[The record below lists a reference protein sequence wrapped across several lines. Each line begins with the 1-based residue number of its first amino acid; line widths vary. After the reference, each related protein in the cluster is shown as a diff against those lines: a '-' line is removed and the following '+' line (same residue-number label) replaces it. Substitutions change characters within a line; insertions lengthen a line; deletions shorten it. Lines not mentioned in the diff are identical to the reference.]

1 MDYHKITCNI
11 QPRDPWVDIFINQ
24 FGELGCDSFE
34 ETKIGFNAYIP
45 SSDFNSKTE
54 EKIKKAS
61 QIDHCSFEYSIEK
74 IPTKNWNEVW
84 ESSFEPILVE
94 NWCAILAPFHQNTFN
109 TKHSVV
115 IEPKMSFGTG
125 HHETTFMMVLA
136 MKELVLKDKD
146 VLDMGSGTGVLAIL
160 AKKMESNYTEAIDIE
175 EWAVENCVE
184 NAYKN
189 NTEFIIKLG
198 GKEQISD
205 QPFDVILA
213 NINRNILI
221 DQMSIYATRLKT
233 GGKLLLS
240 GLLTDD
246 ENTITDCAN
255 AQSLELTK
263 KLNKENWLC
272 LTFTKK

>member
-24 FGELGCDSFE
+24 FGDLGCDSFE

-45 SSDFNSKTE
+45 SSAFNSKTE
-54 EKIKKAS
+54 EKIKRAS
-61 QIDHCSFEYSIEK
+61 QIDHCSFEYSIKK

-136 MKELVLKDKD
+136 
-146 VLDMGSGTGVLAIL
+146 IL

-175 EWAVENCVE
+175 KWAVENCVE

-205 QPFDVILA
+205 QLFDVILA

-240 GLLTDD
+240 GFLTDD

>member
-1 MDYHKITCNI
+1 MIKFKNI
-11 QPRDPWVDIFINQ
+11 VGRKPKFIVLDKLESTDI
-24 FGELGCDSFE
+24 D
-34 ETKIGFNAYIP
+34 
-45 SSDFNSKTE
+45 
-54 EKIKKAS
+54 EKIDFV
-61 QIDHCSFEYSIEK
+61 I
-74 IPTKNWNEVW
+74 KNK
-84 ESSFEPILVE
+84 FKRI
-94 NWCAILAPFHQNTFN
+94 T
-109 TKHSVV
+109 
-115 IEPKMSFGTG
+115 
-125 HHETTFMMVLA
+125 
-136 MKELVLKDKD
+136 
-146 VLDMGSGTGVLAIL
+146 
-160 AKKMESNYTEAIDIE
+160 YTEAIDIE
-175 EWAVENCVE
+175 KWAVENCVE

-205 QPFDVILA
+205 QLFDVILA

-240 GLLTDD
+240 GFLTDD

>member
-1 MDYHKITCNI
+1 
-11 QPRDPWVDIFINQ
+11 
-24 FGELGCDSFE
+24 
-34 ETKIGFNAYIP
+34 
-45 SSDFNSKTE
+45 
-54 EKIKKAS
+54 
-61 QIDHCSFEYSIEK
+61 
-74 IPTKNWNEVW
+74 
-84 ESSFEPILVE
+84 
-94 NWCAILAPFHQNTFN
+94 
-109 TKHSVV
+109 
-115 IEPKMSFGTG
+115 
-125 HHETTFMMVLA
+125 MVLA
-136 MKELVLKDKD
+136 MKELVLKGKD

-184 NAYKN
+184 NANKN

-221 DQMSIYATRLKT
+221 NQMSIYTDRLKT

-240 GLLTDD
+240 GFLTGD
-246 ENTITDCAN
+246 ETTITDCAN
-255 AQSLELTK
+255 AHSLELTK